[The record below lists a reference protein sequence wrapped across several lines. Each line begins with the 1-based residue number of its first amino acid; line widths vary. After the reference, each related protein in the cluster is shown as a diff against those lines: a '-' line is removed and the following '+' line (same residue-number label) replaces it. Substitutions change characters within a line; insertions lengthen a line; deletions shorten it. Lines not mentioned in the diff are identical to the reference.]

1 MGEKPALKRIGVLA
15 AVLASAAG
23 LAACASVP
31 PPRAQLASARA
42 MVSQAQ
48 ALAEREA
55 PVELNIAQAKLARA
69 EQAMQRNDYV
79 NARIYAEQAE
89 VDAKYAWTLAENA
102 RTQRAAAEVGKS
114 IDALRHELQRRSQ

>member
-1 MGEKPALKRIGVLA
+1 MAVAAL
-15 AVLASAAG
+15 AAG

-31 PPRAQLASARA
+31 PPRAQLAAARA

-48 ALAEREA
+48 AAAAREA
-55 PVELNIAQAKLARA
+55 PVEFSIAQAKLARA
-69 EQAMQRNDYV
+69 EQAMKRDDYV

-102 RTQRAAAEVGKS
+102 RTQRAADEVGKS
-114 IDALRHELQRRSQ
+114 INALRQELQRRGR

>member
-1 MGEKPALKRIGVLA
+1 MAEKPALKSMAVA
-15 AVLASAAG
+15 ALAAG
-23 LAACASVP
+23 LTACASVP
-31 PPRAQLASARA
+31 PPRAQLAAARA

-48 ALAEREA
+48 AVAAREA
-55 PVELNIAQAKLARA
+55 PAELGTAQAKLARA
-69 EQAMQRNDYV
+69 EQAMKRDDYV

-114 IDALRHELQRRSQ
+114 IDTLRHELQRRNQ